1 MDKEIIFKNRKD
13 YEQRSGDY
21 TGEIE
26 CHEEKMKEFYKKE
39 FIKYEKI
46 FSELDCH
53 LEYSFS
59 EWKSKKWQYL
69 HVSDVFC
76 EVYYKGKLVY
86 LDGEGAAGVHLCWIW
101 RIYIYERELF
111 RRKVILCDE
120 RKEFGDDMQD
130 MYDTMVQYIKEEQK

>member
-13 YEQRSGDY
+13 YEQRIGDY

-46 FSELDCH
+46 FSKLDCH

-76 EVYYKGKLVY
+76 EVYYKAPLYNFTNDIPVGQPAVLW
-86 LDGEGAAGVHLCWIW
+86 HSP
-101 RIYIYERELF
+101 
-111 RRKVILCDE
+111 
-120 RKEFGDDMQD
+120 
-130 MYDTMVQYIKEEQK
+130 TM

>member
-13 YEQRSGDY
+13 YEQRIGDY

-46 FSELDCH
+46 FSKLDCH

-59 EWKSKKWQYL
+59 EWKSKCCTTLQ
-69 HVSDVFC
+69 
-76 EVYYKGKLVY
+76 
-86 LDGEGAAGVHLCWIW
+86 
-101 RIYIYERELF
+101 LF
-111 RRKVILCDE
+111 HKKISYRT
-120 RKEFGDDMQD
+120 F
-130 MYDTMVQYIKEEQK
+130 